1 MSEAY
6 KKIADGL
13 KLMAEGYEALA
24 SVDAATIPETKE
36 PEKTTKKAPV
46 KEQVAETQTEETPP
60 ASSEDTEK
68 KTFDR
73 DAVLA
78 EIRAVMSPKCKEG
91 KTEQCQALLR
101 EYGVPNLSNIPDDKL
116 LEFKAKAEVL

>member
-6 KKIADGL
+6 KKIAEGL

-24 SVDAATIPETKE
+24 SVDGAVAPDTKE
-36 PEKTTKKAPV
+36 PKKTGKKAPA
-46 KEQVAETQTEETPP
+46 KEQVAETQKDETE
-60 ASSEDTEK
+60 ASAAVEQPD
-68 KTFDR
+68 FDR
-73 DAVLA
+73 DTVLA

-91 KTEQCQALLR
+91 KTEQCQALLK

-116 LEFKAKAEVL
+116 LEFKARAEVL

>member
-6 KKIADGL
+6 KKIAEGL

-24 SVDAATIPETKE
+24 SVDGVTITDTRE
-36 PEKTTKKAPV
+36 PKKTAKKPPV
-46 KEQVAETQTEETPP
+46 KEQVTETQKEETP
-60 ASSEDTEK
+60 ASDDVEQAP
-68 KTFDR
+68 FDR
-73 DAVLA
+73 DTVLA

-116 LEFKAKAEVL
+116 LEFKSRAEVL

>member
-6 KKIADGL
+6 KKIAEGL

-24 SVDAATIPETKE
+24 VVDTAAVPEAKE
-36 PEKTTKKAPV
+36 PKKTAKKTSV
-46 KEQVAETQTEETPP
+46 KEQVIETQEEETK
-60 ASSEDTEK
+60 ASEDVEQAS
-68 KTFDR
+68 FDR
-73 DAVLA
+73 EAVLA

-116 LEFKAKAEVL
+116 LEFKSRAEVL

>member
-6 KKIADGL
+6 KKIAEGL

-24 SVDAATIPETKE
+24 LVDGAAAPDTKE
-36 PEKTTKKAPV
+36 PKKSVKKAPV
-46 KEQVAETQTEETPP
+46 KEQVAETQKEETP
-60 ASSEDTEK
+60 ASEDVEQAP
-68 KTFDR
+68 FDR
-73 DAVLA
+73 DTVLA

-116 LEFKAKAEVL
+116 LEFKSRAEVL

>member
-6 KKIADGL
+6 KKIAEGL

-24 SVDAATIPETKE
+24 VVDTAAVPEPKE
-36 PEKTTKKAPV
+36 PKKTGKKTSV
-46 KEQVAETQTEETPP
+46 KEQVAETQKDETTVPP
-60 ASSEDTEK
+60 A
-68 KTFDR
+68 FDR
-73 DAVLA
+73 DTVLA

-91 KTEQCQALLR
+91 KTEQCQALLK

-116 LEFKAKAEVL
+116 LEFKARAEVL

>member
-6 KKIADGL
+6 KKIAEGL

-24 SVDAATIPETKE
+24 VVDTASVPETKE
-36 PEKTTKKAPV
+36 PKKTSKKAPV
-46 KEQVAETQTEETPP
+46 KEQIAETQVEATTASAETEQVP
-60 ASSEDTEK
+60 
-68 KTFDR
+68 FDR
-73 DAVLA
+73 DTVLA
-78 EIRAVMSPKCKEG
+78 EIRTVMSPKCKEG

-116 LEFKAKAEVL
+116 LEFKSRAEVL

>member
-6 KKIADGL
+6 KKIAEGL

-24 SVDAATIPETKE
+24 AVDTAAVPEPKE
-36 PEKTTKKAPV
+36 PKKAAKKPPV
-46 KEQVAETQTEETPP
+46 KEQVTETQEEETS
-60 ASSEDTEK
+60 ASEDVEQAP
-68 KTFDR
+68 FDR
-73 DAVLA
+73 ETVLA

-116 LEFKAKAEVL
+116 LEFKSRAEVL

>member
-6 KKIADGL
+6 KKIAEGL

-24 SVDAATIPETKE
+24 VVDTAAVPEPKE
-36 PEKTTKKAPV
+36 PKKTAKKPPV
-46 KEQVAETQTEETPP
+46 KEQVTETQEEETK
-60 ASSEDTEK
+60 ASEDVEQAP
-68 KTFDR
+68 FDR
-73 DAVLA
+73 ETVLA

-116 LEFKAKAEVL
+116 LEFKSRAEVL